1 MNRFKR
7 FKRTAFQNITAKEH
21 CINSDLRTEAPTNV
35 LQTMRG
41 LLDPE
46 RFIFPFLTREVPFLW
61 AEPLLMNVQNWAQ
74 LLCVHNKESVLWA
87 VLCSMKNISYGKNAD
102 REVERCGCNRKW
114 SNFFDSHYILSFFGV
129 ICTYLCMIM
138 TRERRIP
145 NLYLN
150 WLMSRAV
157 RFSSFRSCL
166 WNDFQSGIHVC

>member
-7 FKRTAFQNITAKEH
+7 FKCTAFQNITAKEH
-21 CINSDLRTEAPTNV
+21 CINSDLRIEAPTTV
-35 LQTMRG
+35 IQTMRG

-61 AEPLLMNVQNWAQ
+61 AEPLLTNFQNWAH
-74 LLCVHNKESVLWA
+74 LLCVHNKESVLWG

-102 REVERCGCNRKW
+102 RKIERCGRNRKW
-114 SNFFDSHYILSFFGV
+114 SNFFDSDNILSFFGF

-150 WLMSRAV
+150 
-157 RFSSFRSCL
+157 
-166 WNDFQSGIHVC
+166 